1 MSNATKNEF
10 KCTWGILTMYME
22 GREWSVSFS
31 GNVPREVR
39 KEVER
44 MEKMRP
50 RPDSGMVNFAI
61 RQIVKGS
68 LLYIK

>member
-1 MSNATKNEF
+1 MKHEY
-10 KCTWGILTMYME
+10 KCTWGSVELHME
-22 GREWSVSFS
+22 GSGWSVSFS